1 MVVSRKTS
9 LGRVYTVPSPQMRD
23 TIIGRNAYRR
33 AFVIVSLTSTSDAAD
48 QRDVLAKLNEES
60 EQRQSD
66 RQNGTEEATQSDWT
80 IEDSEDLYRING
92 WGEPFFSINAA
103 GNITVS
109 PQGDRGGSLDLQKLV
124 DGLKLRDFQL
134 PLLIRFSEI
143 LEDRL
148 GRINACFAK
157 AIARYSYEGI
167 YQGVFPVKCNQQR
180 HIVEDLVRFGKAY
193 QFGLEAGT
201 KPELMIALA
210 SLNTPDALIICNGY
224 KDESYIETAMLGQRL
239 GQKPIIVLEQ
249 VEEVEVAIATAKR
262 LGIQP
267 NLGVRAKLAA
277 QGSGRWGSSA
287 GDRAKFGLTIPEI
300 ITVVEKLQAADML
313 ESLQLLHFHIGSQI
327 NAISVIKEAMREA
340 CQIYVELA
348 ALGAPMGYL
357 DVGGGLG
364 IDYDGSKT
372 SSQDSKNYSIQ
383 NYANDVV
390 AHVKDAC
397 VASGVPMPT
406 LVSESGRAIAT
417 HQSVLIFDV
426 LGTSEAIP
434 QAPPPYKDGDHKLIR
449 ELWDVYTT
457 VNIENYQEAFT
468 DAVQFKKEAASLFN
482 LGYLKLGERACVER
496 LYWGCC
502 KKIVDLIHQ
511 QDYIPEELEH
521 LEKSMASIYYLNLS
535 IFKAALDSW
544 AIDQLF
550 PIMPIHRLNE
560 EPSKRATL
568 ADLTCDSD
576 GKINRFI
583 GPKGSKDVLA
593 LHPIREDEPYY
604 LGMFLVGSYQE
615 TLGNLHNLFGSINTV
630 HIHLA
635 SKAKTQQ
642 GYTIEHVVR
651 GNTTD
656 EVLQQVQYNPKD
668 MIEQMRRRSE
678 QALQENQIT
687 IADARKLMDNY
698 KAGMD
703 RYTYLTEA

>member
-1 MVVSRKTS
+1 M
-9 LGRVYTVPSPQMRD
+9 GEAHQ
-23 TIIGRNAYRR
+23 A
-33 AFVIVSLTSTSDAAD
+33 ASTA
-48 QRDVLAKLNEES
+48 R
-60 EQRQSD
+60 
-66 RQNGTEEATQSDWT
+66 WT
-80 IEDSEDLYRING
+80 IEDSEELYRIRG
-92 WGEPFFSINAA
+92 WGEPYFSINAR

-109 PQGDRGGSLDLQKLV
+109 PRGDRGGSLDLKQLIE
-124 DGLKLRDFQL
+124 GLKQRDFQL
-134 PLLIRFSEI
+134 PVLIRFSEI

-148 GRINACFAK
+148 ERINACFAK
-157 AIARYSYEGI
+157 AIARYSYEGV

-180 HIVEDLVRFGKAY
+180 HIVEDLVRFGKAF

-210 SLNTPDALIICNGY
+210 SLNTPGALIICNGY

-249 VEEVEVAIATAKR
+249 VEEVAVAIATAKR

-277 QGSGRWGSSA
+277 KGSGRWGTSA

-300 ITVVEKLQAADML
+300 ITVVEKLKAADML
-313 ESLQLLHFHIGSQI
+313 DSLQLLHFHIGSQV
-327 NAISVIKEAMREA
+327 NAISVIKDAMREA
-340 CQIYVELA
+340 CQIYVELVS
-348 ALGAPMGYL
+348 LGAPMGYL

-364 IDYDGSKT
+364 VDYDGSKT
-372 SSQDSKNYSIQ
+372 SSQGSKNYSIQ

-397 VASGVPMPT
+397 VARELPMPT
-406 LVSESGRAIAT
+406 LVSESGRAIAS

-434 QAPPPYKDGDHKLIR
+434 EDPAPYQDGEHNLIR

-457 VNIENYQEAFT
+457 VNADNYQEAFN

-482 LGYLKLGERACVER
+482 LNYLHLAERARVER

-502 KKIVDLIHQ
+502 KKVAALLYQ
-511 QDYIPEELEH
+511 QDYVPEELEH

-535 IFKAALDSW
+535 LFKAALDSW
-544 AIDQLF
+544 AIGQLF
-550 PIMPIHRLNE
+550 PILPIHRLNE
-560 EPSKRATL
+560 EPTKHATL

-576 GKINRFI
+576 GKIDRFI
-583 GPKGSKDVLA
+583 SQKGIKEILE
-593 LHPIREDEPYY
+593 LHPVRTDEPYY
-604 LGMFLVGSYQE
+604 LGMFLVGAYQE
-615 TLGNLHNLFGSINTV
+615 TLGNLHNLFGNINTV

-651 GNTTD
+651 GSTTN
-656 EVLQQVQYNPKD
+656 EVLRQVQYNPKD
-668 MIEQMRRRSE
+668 MIEQIRRRSE
-678 QALQENQIT
+678 QALSQGQIT
-687 IADARKLMDNY
+687 IEEARKLMDNY
-698 KAGMD
+698 KAGME
-703 RYTYLTEA
+703 RYTYLSES

>member
-1 MVVSRKTS
+1 M
-9 LGRVYTVPSPQMRD
+9 
-23 TIIGRNAYRR
+23 
-33 AFVIVSLTSTSDAAD
+33 SLTYTPADSTADAPTKD
-48 QRDVLAKLNEES
+48 EAKQLGAEKNQAGS
-60 EQRQSD
+60 AASR
-66 RQNGTEEATQSDWT
+66 WT
-80 IEDSEDLYRING
+80 IEDSEELYRIKG
-92 WGEPFFSINAA
+92 WGEPYFSINAR

-109 PQGDRGGSLDLQKLV
+109 PQGDRGGSLDLKKLV
-124 DGLKLRDFQL
+124 EGLKQRDFQL
-134 PLLIRFSEI
+134 PVLIRFSEI
-143 LEDRL
+143 LADRL
-148 GRINACFAK
+148 ERLNACFAK
-157 AIARYSYEGI
+157 AIARYSYEGV

-180 HIVEDLVRFGKAY
+180 HIVEDLVRFGKAF

-210 SLNTPDALIICNGY
+210 SLNTPGALIICNGY

-249 VEEVEVAIATAKR
+249 VEEVEVVIATAKR

-277 QGSGRWGSSA
+277 KGSGRWGTSA

-300 ITVVEKLQAADML
+300 ITVVEKLKAADML
-313 ESLQLLHFHIGSQI
+313 ESLQLLHFHIGSQVS
-327 NAISVIKEAMREA
+327 AISVIKEAMREA
-340 CQIYVELA
+340 CQIYVELVS
-348 ALGAPMGYL
+348 LGAPMGYL

-364 IDYDGSKT
+364 VDYDGSKT
-372 SSQDSKNYSIQ
+372 SSQGSKNYSIQ

-397 VASGVPMPT
+397 VARDMPMPT
-406 LVSESGRAIAT
+406 LVSESGRAIAS
-417 HQSVLIFDV
+417 HQSVLVFDI

-434 QAPPPYKDGDHKLIR
+434 EEPAPYQDGEHNLIR

-457 VNIENYQEAFT
+457 VNSDNYQEAFN

-482 LGYLKLGERACVER
+482 LNYLRLAERARVER

-502 KKIVDLIHQ
+502 KKVVALLQQ
-511 QDYIPEELEH
+511 QDYVPEELEH
-521 LEKSMASIYYLNLS
+521 LENSMASIYYLNLS
-535 IFKAALDSW
+535 LFKAALDTW
-544 AIDQLF
+544 AIGQLF

-560 EPSKRATL
+560 EPTKRATL

-576 GKINRFI
+576 GKIDRFI
-583 GPKGSKDVLA
+583 SPKGTKDILE
-593 LHPIREDEPYY
+593 LHSLQADEPYY
-604 LGMFLVGSYQE
+604 LGMFLVGAYQE
-615 TLGNLHNLFGSINTV
+615 TLGNLHNLFGNINTV

-656 EVLQQVQYNPKD
+656 EVLQQVQYDPKD
-668 MIEQMRRRSE
+668 MIEQIRRRSE
-678 QALQENQIT
+678 QALQEGQIT
-687 IADARKLMDNY
+687 IAEARRLMDNY

-703 RYTYLTEA
+703 RYTYLAES

>member
-1 MVVSRKTS
+1 M
-9 LGRVYTVPSPQMRD
+9 
-23 TIIGRNAYRR
+23 
-33 AFVIVSLTSTSDAAD
+33 SLTYTSGINSNANPDAESNPSRQVDEQVNEPVDKQIGEAHQAASTA
-48 QRDVLAKLNEES
+48 R
-60 EQRQSD
+60 
-66 RQNGTEEATQSDWT
+66 WT
-80 IEDSEDLYRING
+80 IEDSEELYRIRG
-92 WGEPFFSINAA
+92 WGEPYFSINAR

-109 PQGDRGGSLDLQKLV
+109 PRGDRGGSLDLKQLIE
-124 DGLKLRDFQL
+124 GLKQRDFQL
-134 PLLIRFSEI
+134 PVLIRFSEI

-148 GRINACFAK
+148 ERINACFAK
-157 AIARYSYEGI
+157 AIARYSYEGV

-180 HIVEDLVRFGKAY
+180 HIVEDLVRFGKAF

-210 SLNTPDALIICNGY
+210 SLNTPGALIICNGY

-249 VEEVEVAIATAKR
+249 VEEVAVAIATAKR

-277 QGSGRWGSSA
+277 KGSGRWGTSA

-300 ITVVEKLQAADML
+300 ITVVEKLKAADML
-313 ESLQLLHFHIGSQI
+313 DSLQLLHFHIGSQV
-327 NAISVIKEAMREA
+327 NAISVIKDAMREA
-340 CQIYVELA
+340 CQIYVELVS
-348 ALGAPMGYL
+348 LGAPMGYL

-364 IDYDGSKT
+364 VDYDGSKT
-372 SSQDSKNYSIQ
+372 SSQGSKNYSIQ

-397 VASGVPMPT
+397 VARELPMPT
-406 LVSESGRAIAT
+406 LVSESGRAIAS

-434 QAPPPYKDGDHKLIR
+434 EDPAPYQDGEHNLIR

-457 VNIENYQEAFT
+457 VNADNYQEAFN

-482 LGYLKLGERACVER
+482 LNYLHLAERARVER

-502 KKIVDLIHQ
+502 KKVAALLYQ
-511 QDYIPEELEH
+511 QDYVPEELEH

-535 IFKAALDSW
+535 LFKAALDSW
-544 AIDQLF
+544 AIGQLF
-550 PIMPIHRLNE
+550 PILPIHRLNE
-560 EPSKRATL
+560 EPTKHATL

-576 GKINRFI
+576 GKIDRFI
-583 GPKGSKDVLA
+583 SQKGIKEILE
-593 LHPIREDEPYY
+593 LHPVRTDEPYY
-604 LGMFLVGSYQE
+604 LGMFLVGAYQE
-615 TLGNLHNLFGSINTV
+615 TLGNLHNLFGNINTV

-651 GNTTD
+651 GSTTN
-656 EVLQQVQYNPKD
+656 EVLRQVQYNPKD
-668 MIEQMRRRSE
+668 MIEQIRRRSE
-678 QALQENQIT
+678 QALSQGQIT
-687 IADARKLMDNY
+687 IEEARKLMDNY
-698 KAGMD
+698 KAGME
-703 RYTYLTEA
+703 RYTYLSES

>member
-1 MVVSRKTS
+1 MHQSTVSTA
-9 LGRVYTVPSPQMRD
+9 PP
-23 TIIGRNAYRR
+23 
-33 AFVIVSLTSTSDAAD
+33 
-48 QRDVLAKLNEES
+48 
-60 EQRQSD
+60 
-66 RQNGTEEATQSDWT
+66 WT
-80 IEDSEDLYRING
+80 IEDSEELYRIKG
-92 WGEPFFSINAA
+92 WGEPYFSINAA
-103 GNITVS
+103 GNLTVS
-109 PQGDRGGSLDLQKLV
+109 PQGDRGGSLDLKKLV
-124 DGLKLRDFQL
+124 EGLKLRDFQL
-134 PLLIRFSEI
+134 PLMIRFSEI

-148 GRINACFAK
+148 ERINACFAK
-157 AIARYSYEGI
+157 AIARYSYEGV
-167 YQGVFPVKCNQQR
+167 YQGVFPIKCNQHR

-201 KPELMIALA
+201 KSELMIVLA
-210 SLNTPDALIICNGY
+210 SLNTPGALIICNGY

-249 VEEVEVAIATAKR
+249 VEEVDIAIATAKR
-262 LGIQP
+262 LGIRP
-267 NLGVRAKLAA
+267 SLGVRAKLAA
-277 QGSGRWGSSA
+277 KGSGRWGTSA

-300 ITVVEKLQAADML
+300 INVVEKLKAADML
-313 ESLQLLHFHIGSQI
+313 DSLQLLHFHIGSQI

-348 ALGAPMGYL
+348 SLGAPMGYL

-397 VASGVPMPT
+397 VATGVPMPT
-406 LVSESGRAIAT
+406 LVSESGRAIAS

-426 LGTSEAIP
+426 LGTSEATP
-434 QAPPPYKDGDHKLIR
+434 EKDPTPYQEGEHNLIR
-449 ELWDVYTT
+449 ELWDVYAS
-457 VNIENYQEAFT
+457 VNEENYQEAFN

-482 LGYLKLGERACVER
+482 LNYLRLAERARVER

-502 KKIVDLIHQ
+502 KKVVALLET
-511 QDYIPEELEH
+511 QDYIPDELEH
-521 LEKSMASIYYLNLS
+521 LSKSMASIYYLNLS
-535 IFKAALDSW
+535 LFQAALDSW
-544 AIDQLF
+544 AIGQLF

-560 EPSKRATL
+560 APTKRATL

-576 GKINRFI
+576 GKIDRFI
-583 GPKGSKDVLA
+583 STKGTKDILE
-593 LHPIREDEPYY
+593 LHPIKKDEPYY

-615 TLGNLHNLFGSINTV
+615 TIGNLHNLFGNINTV
-630 HIHLA
+630 HVHLA
-635 SKAKTQQ
+635 SKAKAKQ

-656 EVLQQVQYNPKD
+656 EVLQQMQYNPKD
-668 MIEQMRRRSE
+668 MIEQIRLRSE
-678 QALQENQIT
+678 QALHEGQIT
-687 IADARKLMDNY
+687 IEEARKLMDNY

-703 RYTYLTEA
+703 RYTYLTDS

>member
-1 MVVSRKTS
+1 MSPT
-9 LGRVYTVPSPQMRD
+9 YTP
-23 TIIGRNAYRR
+23 
-33 AFVIVSLTSTSDAAD
+33 AAD
-48 QRDVLAKLNEES
+48 STADPTI
-60 EQRQSD
+60 SD
-66 RQNGTEEATQSDWT
+66 TADGLQTAEGFPEAPTVRWT
-80 IEDSEDLYRING
+80 IEDSEELYRIKG
-92 WGEPFFSINAA
+92 WGEPYFSINAR

-109 PQGDRGGSLDLQKLV
+109 PQGDRGGSLDLKNLV
-124 DGLKLRDFQL
+124 EGLKQRDFQL
-134 PLLIRFSEI
+134 PILIRFSEI

-148 GRINACFAK
+148 ERLNACFAK

-180 HIVEDLVRFGKAY
+180 HIVEDLVRFGRAF

-210 SLNTPDALIICNGY
+210 SLNTPGALIICNGY

-277 QGSGRWGSSA
+277 KGSGRWGTSA

-300 ITVVEKLQAADML
+300 IAVVERLKAADML
-313 ESLQLLHFHIGSQI
+313 DSLRLLHFHIGSQVS
-327 NAISVIKEAMREA
+327 AISVIKEAMREA
-340 CQIYVELA
+340 CQIYVELVS
-348 ALGAPMGYL
+348 LGAPMGYL

-364 IDYDGSKT
+364 VDYDGSKT
-372 SSQDSKNYSIQ
+372 SSQGSKNYSVQ

-397 VASGVPMPT
+397 VAREVTMPT
-406 LVSESGRAIAT
+406 LVSESGRAIAS
-417 HQSVLIFDV
+417 HQSVLVFDV

-434 QAPPPYKDGDHKLIR
+434 EDPVPYREGEHNLIR

-457 VNIENYQEAFT
+457 VNAENYQEAFN

-482 LGYLKLGERACVER
+482 LNYLRLAERAHIER

-502 KKIVDLIHQ
+502 KKVVALLQQ
-511 QDYIPEELEH
+511 QDYVPEELEH

-535 IFKAALDSW
+535 LFKAALDTW
-544 AIDQLF
+544 AIDQIF
-550 PIMPIHRLNE
+550 PIMPIHWLNE
-560 EPSKRATL
+560 KPTKRATL

-576 GKINRFI
+576 GKIDRFI
-583 GPKGSKDVLA
+583 GQKGTKDVLE
-593 LHPIREDEPYY
+593 LHSLKANEPYY
-604 LGMFLVGSYQE
+604 LGMFLVGAYQE
-615 TLGNLHNLFGSINTV
+615 TLGNLHNLFGNINTV

-656 EVLQQVQYNPKD
+656 EVLQQVQYDPKD
-668 MIEQMRRRSE
+668 MIEQIRRRSE
-678 QALQENQIT
+678 QALNQGQIT
-687 IADARKLMDNY
+687 IEEARKLMDNY

-703 RYTYLTEA
+703 RYTYLVES

>member
-1 MVVSRKTS
+1 MSP
-9 LGRVYTVPSPQMRD
+9 YTPVTDSTANSIADLTVNPIGKSKANGKQTAEVLQAQPITD
-23 TIIGRNAYRR
+23 TAR
-33 AFVIVSLTSTSDAAD
+33 
-48 QRDVLAKLNEES
+48 
-60 EQRQSD
+60 
-66 RQNGTEEATQSDWT
+66 WT
-80 IEDSEDLYRING
+80 IEDSEELYRIKG
-92 WGEPFFSINAA
+92 WGEPYFSINAK

-109 PQGDRGGSLDLQKLV
+109 PRGDRGGSLDLKRLV
-124 DGLKLRDFQL
+124 EGLKQRDFQL
-134 PLLIRFSEI
+134 PVLIRFSEI
-143 LEDRL
+143 LADRL
-148 GRINACFAK
+148 ERLNACFAK
-157 AIARYSYEGI
+157 AIARFSYDGV

-180 HIVEDLVRFGKAY
+180 HIVEDLVRFGKPY

-210 SLNTPDALIICNGY
+210 SLNTPGALIICNGY
-224 KDESYIETAMLGQRL
+224 KDESYVETAMLGQKL

-262 LGIQP
+262 LGIHP

-277 QGSGRWGSSA
+277 KGSGRWGDSA

-300 ITVVEKLQAADML
+300 ITVVEKLEAADML
-313 ESLQLLHFHIGSQI
+313 ESLQLLHFHIGSQV

-340 CQIYVELA
+340 CQIYVELIS
-348 ALGAPMGYL
+348 LGAPMGYL

-364 IDYDGSKT
+364 VDYDGSKT
-372 SSQDSKNYSIQ
+372 SSQGSKNYSIQ

-390 AHVKDAC
+390 FHVKDAC
-397 VASGVPMPT
+397 DARNVPMPT
-406 LVSESGRAIAT
+406 LVSESGRAIAS

-434 QAPPPYKDGDHKLIR
+434 EAPKPYRDGEHKLIR

-482 LGYLKLGERACVER
+482 LNYLKLTERARIER

-502 KKIVDLIHQ
+502 KKVVALLQ
-511 QDYIPEELEH
+511 QQSHVPEELEH

-535 IFKAALDSW
+535 LFKAALDTW
-544 AIDQLF
+544 AIGQLF
-550 PIMPIHRLNE
+550 PIMPIHRLTE
-560 EPSKRATL
+560 EPTKRATL

-576 GKINRFI
+576 GKIDRFI
-583 GPKGSKDVLA
+583 GPKGTKDILE
-593 LHPIREDEPYY
+593 LHSLKSDESYY
-604 LGMFLVGSYQE
+604 LGMFLVGAYQE
-615 TLGNLHNLFGSINTV
+615 TLGNLHNLFGNINTV

-635 SKAKTQQ
+635 SKAKTKQ

-656 EVLQQVQYNPKD
+656 EVLQQVQYDPKD
-668 MIEQMRRRSE
+668 MIEQIRRRSE
-678 QALQENQIT
+678 QALQEGQIT
-687 IADARKLMDNY
+687 IEEARKLMDNY

-703 RYTYLTEA
+703 RYTYLTES